1 MCSLFNSDK
10 LGKLDEINCEEPVLI
25 MMSGGIGCA
34 TLLAYLKKRG
44 FQTLKGVF
52 FYYNSCI
59 SKEQECAEKL
69 ANYYN
74 VDLEIVDILNV
85 YRNMVIEYNR
95 KFEKV
100 DDFYIPYRN
109 GVFISV
115 ATAFAYH
122 LRYSNVVWGTSLSS
136 LKYYSDCHPNFIKT
150 QQSAVRFGTNG
161 NVSLL
166 MPLSELSKLDVWRI
180 GKRLGIPAELTW
192 SCASSNE
199 NQCGKCFGCLE
210 RSINA
215 EILRTEDFQGA
226 KVCTQ

>member
-44 FQTLKGVF
+44 FQSLKGVF
-52 FYYNSCI
+52 FCYNSCI

-69 ANYYN
+69 ASYYN
-74 VDLEIVDILNV
+74 VDLEIVDILGV

-109 GVFISV
+109 GVIISLASV
-115 ATAFAYH
+115 IAYRKGTGDILWGISSTASSHYPDASFQFVYNQKKTVKSGTFGRVN
-122 LRYSNVVWGTSLSS
+122 LITPFLKMEKYSIFELAKKFDV
-136 LKYYSDCHPNFIKT
+136 
-150 QQSAVRFGTNG
+150 
-161 NVSLL
+161 
-166 MPLSELSKLDVWRI
+166 PLES
-180 GKRLGIPAELTW
+180 TW
-192 SCASSNE
+192 SCIRSAKIA
-199 NQCGKCFGCLE
+199 CGKCFGCFD
-210 RSINA
+210 RNQSMAWSGSQQI
-215 EILRTEDFQGA
+215 
-226 KVCTQ
+226 